1 MRYTIKSIVVL
12 MGLDTIVINSDDEFE
27 IGQTVTLSPKQPMT
41 VQDGNGNSVSLS
53 PGVSFTG
60 QVIAKN

>member
-1 MRYTIKSIVVL
+1 

-27 IGQTVTLSPKQPMT
+27 ISQTVTLSPKQPMT